1 MCIRI
6 KVLSGVLSQVNL
18 RGVLVG
24 VHGLLRGR
32 SERSFV
38 VDVCLS
44 LWVELSFKGFAI
56 SISNGNT
63 AWKVEL
69 SGLLLWHEPM
79 LRIPNT
85 QYILFVEKIDTQ
97 VCHQFVRASVLIYIF
112 SS

>member
-1 MCIRI
+1 MGI
-6 KVLSGVLSQVNL
+6 
-18 RGVLVG
+18 
-24 VHGLLRGR
+24 HGLLRGR

-44 LWVELSFKGFAI
+44 LRVELSFKGFAI

-69 SGLLLWHEPM
+69 SGLRLVLLWHEPM

-85 QYILFVEKIDTQ
+85 QCIFFVEKIDTQ